1 MLALGVSVEGCSEYM
16 TPLMGQVWPVIEAGL
31 QDNDAG
37 VRRATCVAVSCL
49 CEWLEDECVSRHTA
63 LVPVRGFDIVGLKMN
78 AFNFV
83 GDHDAGCGSRNPAVS
98 VYRA

>member
-16 TPLMGQVWPVIEAGL
+16 TPLMAQVWPVIEAGL

-49 CEWLEDECVSRHTA
+49 CEWLEDECVSRHEV
-63 LVPVRGFDIVGLKMN
+63 LVPVRDLCLVDSKTN
-78 AFNFV
+78 ACLI
-83 GDHDAGCGSRNPAVS
+83 GYA
-98 VYRA
+98 